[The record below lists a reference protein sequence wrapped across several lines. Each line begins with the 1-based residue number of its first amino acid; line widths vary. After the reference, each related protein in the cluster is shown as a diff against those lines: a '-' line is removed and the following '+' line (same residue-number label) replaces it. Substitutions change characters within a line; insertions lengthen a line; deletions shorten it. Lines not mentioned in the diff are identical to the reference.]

1 MPKVLQAIRLLQT
14 KPNHA
19 SRLINMVNCCMKL
32 YLCYFFLYL
41 LYILTVKMIE
51 YLILFN
57 YI

>member
-1 MPKVLQAIRLLQT
+1 MQTIRLLQT

-19 SRLINMVNCCMKL
+19 SRLINMDHCCMKL

>member
-1 MPKVLQAIRLLQT
+1 
-14 KPNHA
+14 
-19 SRLINMVNCCMKL
+19 MKL